1 MEGQGPDGK
10 PAGTSLERA
19 LESSTGFLLARAGSE
34 SRRRWTRALAGV
46 GLSPTHH
53 AALMALAV
61 VGRASQHQ
69 LADMIGVD
77 PRNAVPVVDQLEE
90 RSLVTRAR
98 DASDRRRVWLSLTPA
113 GRRSMRRLE
122 RAGATAEEELLS
134 RLTEEERTQLHDLL
148 LRLTGLGGAG
158 AEEGSGLSEDQER
171 ERAERPEEL
180 GRMFIERANAGDV
193 EGLVALYEPEA
204 VLAFPAGQLT
214 RGREAIRR
222 VYRELLEGTPSFSGE
237 QRPALRNG
245 DLAFTSTRF
254 QGGVTAEVA
263 RRQPDGTWLW
273 VIDQPNV
280 LR

>member
-1 MEGQGPDGK
+1 M
-10 PAGTSLERA
+10 PAAASDTSR
-19 LESSTGFLLARAGSE
+19 
-34 SRRRWTRALAGV
+34 
-46 GLSPTHH
+46 
-53 AALMALAV
+53 
-61 VGRASQHQ
+61 
-69 LADMIGVD
+69 
-77 PRNAVPVVDQLEE
+77 AVPTARVVDQLEQ

-98 DASDRRRVWLSLTPA
+98 DGSDRRRVWLSLTPA

-122 RAGATAEEELLS
+122 RAGATAEQELLS

-148 LRLTGLGGAG
+148 LRLTGLGAAA
-158 AEEGSGLSEDQER
+158 AEEESGLSDDQNR
-171 ERAERPEEL
+171 ERAERPEDL

-204 VLAFPAGQLT
+204 VVALPPGRLT

-222 VYRELLEGTPSFSGE
+222 AYRDLLEGRPSFSGE

-273 VIDQPNV
+273 AIDQPNV